1 MTYTVLSTVGQLPKW
16 TLPEEYAQAAYRVRI
31 GANGHAFH
39 ADALNFALTY
49 KRDFASAPCFHG
61 FLRVNR
67 IELL

>member
-1 MTYTVLSTVGQLPKW
+1 MVYTVLSTVGQGPKW

-31 GANGHAFH
+31 GANGHTFH